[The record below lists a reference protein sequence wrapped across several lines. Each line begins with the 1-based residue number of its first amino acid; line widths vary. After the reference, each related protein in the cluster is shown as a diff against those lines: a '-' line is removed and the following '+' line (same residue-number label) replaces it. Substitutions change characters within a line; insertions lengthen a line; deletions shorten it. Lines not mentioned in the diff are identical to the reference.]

1 MSLVTL
7 REDQGGRGS
16 YLTTIEVNAQ
26 GDVLVS
32 RKRET
37 GNAKPQVTRYPA
49 DSLDVSAPEFVQQLQ
64 AKFLAQGM
72 AIVEAQN
79 NVPSQIISLT
89 VVPNSSPRWDLVE
102 KYLVMLGEMPPPLTK
117 DSVLE
122 SRRLHNMEFAVTPQG
137 KDDVKMVFQIIAS
150 PSDAPRWET
159 VMRHAV
165 VGVLLD
171 SGVSIAIDDE
181 LEFVQTW
188 LSKQSSTMDNA
199 LCDFLANA
207 GLIRRPIRIEQ
218 VESTYAVAF

>member
-7 REDQGGRGS
+7 REDQSGRGF

-49 DSLDVSAPEFVQQLQ
+49 ASLNGTAPEFVQQLQ

-72 AIVEAQN
+72 TVVEAQN

-89 VVPNSSPRWDLVE
+89 VVPSSPRWELVE
-102 KYLVMLGEMPPPLTK
+102 QYLTMLGDLPPTLTPS
-117 DSVLE
+117 SVLE
-122 SRRLHNMEFAVTPQG
+122 SRRLHTMEFAVTPQG
-137 KDDVKMVFQIIAS
+137 KSDLKLVFQIIAS
-150 PSDAPRWET
+150 PSDRPRWDT
-159 VMRHAV
+159 VMRHAIV
-165 VGVLLD
+165 AVLLD
-171 SGVSIAIDDE
+171 AGTSITIDDE
-181 LEFVQTW
+181 QEHVQTW
-188 LSKQSSTMDNA
+188 LGKQSSTMDDA
-199 LCDFLANA
+199 ICDFLANA

-218 VESTYAVAF
+218 VASAYAIGF

>member
-49 DSLDVSAPEFVQQLQ
+49 DSLTATAPEFVQQLQ

-72 AIVEAQN
+72 SVVEAQN

-89 VVPNSSPRWDLVE
+89 VVPSSPRWELVE
-102 KYLVMLGEMPPPLTK
+102 QFLTMLGDTPPTLTK

-122 SRRLHNMEFAVTPQG
+122 SRRLHNMEFAVTPLG
-137 KDDVKMVFQIIAS
+137 KDDLKMVFQIIAS

-171 SGVSIAIDDE
+171 SGCSIAIDDE
-181 LEFVQTW
+181 LEYVQTW
-188 LSKQSSTMDNA
+188 LSKQSSTMENA
-199 LCDFLANA
+199 LVDFLANA

-218 VESTYAVAF
+218 LDSAYAVAF